1 MRFASDPLE
10 LAALLRRQAA
20 LRLGPDAPAD
30 AAGLRAGYLLLRRA
44 RALELEVAFSLPAAS
59 CLELNSWCNALLEAA
74 AEVCP
79 LPPASMRFC
88 SWGEPL
94 PVAGRSGL
102 LEALVLQLVCNSLL
116 HAGPRPNLELR
127 LRSANGCAHLI
138 YIDSGPGLAPDARP
152 GFGFGAARAFARQ
165 AGGIFAVRAGGPGF
179 VCGAS
184 LPLYPAL
191 PLLAPPRPSE
201 LLADRFSPVYIHLAP
216 RCILPE

>member
-44 RALELEVAFSLPAAS
+44 RALELETAFSLPAAS
-59 CLELNSWCNALLEAA
+59 CLELNSWCGALLEAA

-88 SWGEPL
+88 GWGEPL

-127 LRSANGCAHLI
+127 LRSANGRAHLI
-138 YIDSGPGLAPDARP
+138 
-152 GFGFGAARAFARQ
+152 
-165 AGGIFAVRAGGPGF
+165 
-179 VCGAS
+179 
-184 LPLYPAL
+184 
-191 PLLAPPRPSE
+191 
-201 LLADRFSPVYIHLAP
+201 
-216 RCILPE
+216 

>member
-30 AAGLRAGYLLLRRA
+30 AAGLRASYLLLRRA
-44 RALELEVAFSLPAAS
+44 RALELEAAFSLPAAS
-59 CLELNSWCNALLEAA
+59 CLELNSWCGALLEAA

-79 LPPASMRFC
+79 LPPTSMRFC
-88 SWGEPL
+88 GWGEPL

-102 LEALVLQLVCNSLL
+102 LEALVLQLICNSLL

-127 LRSANGCAHLI
+127 LRSANGRAHLI

-179 VCGAS
+179 VCGFS

-191 PLLAPPRPSE
+191 PLLTPPRPSE

>member
-1 MRFASDPLE
+1 MRFASDPLDR
-10 LAALLRRQAA
+10 AALLRRQAA
-20 LRLGPDAPAD
+20 LRLGPDAPAG

-44 RALELEVAFSLPAAS
+44 RALELETGFSLPAAS
-59 CLELNSWCNALLEAA
+59 CLELNGWCSALIGAA

-79 LPPASMRFC
+79 LPPASVRFC
-88 SWGEPL
+88 GWGEPL

-116 HAGPRPNLELR
+116 YAGPRPNLELR
-127 LRSANGCAHLI
+127 LRAVGGCAHLI
-138 YIDSGPGLAPDARP
+138 YADSGPGLAPDARP

-165 AGGIFAVRAGGPGF
+165 GGGSFAVRAGGPGF
-179 VCGAS
+179 ACALS

>member
-44 RALELEVAFSLPAAS
+44 RALELETAFSLPAAS
-59 CLELNSWCNALLEAA
+59 CLELNSWCNVLLEAA

-127 LRSANGCAHLI
+127 LRSANGRAHLI

-165 AGGIFAVRAGGPGF
+165 AGGSFAVRAGGPGF

-191 PLLAPPRPSE
+191 PLLTPPRPSE